1 MNKSCTMNRPKL
13 FLISPKDPA
22 RARKLAAR
30 MVELGVFFP
39 FAGAYQL
46 PTQLPANLR
55 GFKLILVP
63 EDRSLPTAPL
73 RRFERGGGRV
83 IRLEASDWTNGSFIE
98 RIPVMGGLKL
108 RHPGMF
114 AQMESVPDQEVFRAC
129 LHHSMVYDDFYWG
142 DVLRYNIECLL
153 ESYDLTR
160 EPAILK
166 QAGIAVKKA
175 LAGSPSAPGSCDPVS
190 CTYPILGYV
199 ERGGK
204 AGLVSDCASF
214 ADKYL
219 ARAPRY
225 LGVLSNFVRP
235 QDAGILRSEIA
246 FQACAALAR
255 LSRVSGRSRYRY
267 IAVEQLLLLERYLRD
282 SRTGLWRLGRAPG
295 GQTAG
300 LWGRGCAF
308 SLRGV
313 LDTLAELPPG
323 HPAQDRLRKIVQR
336 MVRALAQL
344 QTKDGYWCQLLGE
357 NPGRPECSAT
367 AWSTAA
373 IAKAIRLGIV
383 GREFLPVARKGWLAT
398 KRRIWD
404 GLPLAITVAT
414 TASAD
419 LEYYRHRPVS
429 EPNFGHFPLLAA
441 IETLRL
447 AGLKN
452 KPSRC

>member
-1 MNKSCTMNRPKL
+1 MIKPEL
-13 FLISPKDPA
+13 LLLSPKDPG

-39 FAGAYQL
+39 FEGAYQL
-46 PTQLPANLR
+46 PTRLPGGLR
-55 GFKLILVP
+55 GFKLIVAP
-63 EDRSLPTAPL
+63 DDRPLPSAPL
-73 RRFERGGGRV
+73 RRFERNGGRV
-83 IRLEASDWTNGSFIE
+83 IRLAASDWTNGSFIE
-98 RIPVMGGLKL
+98 RIPVMGGLRL
-108 RHPGMF
+108 QHPGMF
-114 AQMESVPDQEVFRAC
+114 AQMEAVPDELVFRAC
-129 LHHSMVYDDFYWG
+129 LHWSMVYGDLAWN

-153 ESYDLTR
+153 ESYELTR
-160 EPAILK
+160 EPSILK
-166 QAGIAVKKA
+166 RAGFVVRKA
-175 LAGSPSAPGSCDPVS
+175 LAGRPPTPGSCDPAS
-190 CTYPILGYV
+190 CAYPLLRYF
-199 ERGGK
+199 ER
-204 AGLVSDCASF
+204 AGNARIVSDCRSF
-214 ADKYL
+214 ADEYL

-246 FQACAALAR
+246 FQACAPLAR
-255 LSRVSGRSRYRY
+255 LARVSGESRYRR
-267 IAVEQLLLLERYLRD
+267 IAIEQLFLLDRYLRD
-282 SRTGLWRLGRAPG
+282 ARTGLWRLGRGPA

-313 LDTLAELPPG
+313 LDTLTELPADD
-323 HPAQDRLRKIVQR
+323 PAQTRLRKIVQR

-344 QTKDGYWCQLLGE
+344 QTKEGFWCQLLGE

-367 AWSTAA
+367 AWTTAA
-373 IAKAIRLGIV
+373 VAKAIRLGVV

-404 GLPLAITVAT
+404 GLPVAITVAT

-441 IETLRL
+441 IEMLRL
-447 AGLKN
+447 KRTAGRK
-452 KPSRC
+452 R